1 MTEGSKMNTEMVGML
16 WAAFEDERTR
26 FLALVHQEE
35 QLRRDVAEAEE
46 RKRLLGKLVRL
57 EGLDDGDD

>member
-1 MTEGSKMNTEMVGML
+1 MNTKMLGML
-16 WAAFEDERTR
+16 WAAFEDERAR

-46 RKRLLGKLVRL
+46 RKLLLGKLVRL
-57 EGLDDGDD
+57 EGLDDGAD

>member
-1 MTEGSKMNTEMVGML
+1 MNTKMLGML
-16 WAAFEDERTR
+16 WAAFEDERAR

-57 EGLDDGDD
+57 EGLDDGAD

>member
-1 MTEGSKMNTEMVGML
+1 MNTEMVGML